1 LGRCQFVHHTG
12 DYFRVENQV
21 DVVRRQG
28 VLVVAAGG
36 DSYDFVGEAKEAREN
51 NQYRDP
57 ESRDSKARAKLG
69 TRRLL

>member
-1 LGRCQFVHHTG
+1 M
-12 DYFRVENQV
+12 
-21 DVVRRQG
+21 
-28 VLVVAAGG
+28 VAAGG